1 VSGEIVSWWMQDLA
15 RATAGDK
22 FVIIASPSEMLLKLL
37 LVGLF
42 KI

>member
-1 VSGEIVSWWMQDLA
+1 VSGEVVSWWLLDLA
-15 RATAGDK
+15 RETAGDK
-22 FVIIASPSEMLLKLL
+22 FVIIASPAEMLLKLL